1 MANKRH
7 LAAPIS
13 RPQSASAYLHQV
25 TPVTR
30 YAPYASE
37 CRVMLQLD
45 NAYYDS
51 KFILLL
57 LLQVDSI
64 ANLVK
69 SFIHKIQPMH
79 DATELIE
86 HLLCIL

>member
-37 CRVMLQLD
+37 CLVMLQLY
-45 NAYYDS
+45 NAYYGS
-51 KFILLL
+51 EFT
-57 LLQVDSI
+57 
-64 ANLVK
+64 

-79 DATELIE
+79 DATELSTFCVYCKKI
-86 HLLCIL
+86 I